1 MDNFDLKKY
10 LAENKL
16 FEEEEINISG
26 GAALLDPSEL
36 EGLDL
41 SETILKEKEELNESL
56 TGLVVGGLLAAP
68 KLVEWLGKA
77 IGFISKKFA
86 KKDESEIAE
95 WIEKFAHK
103 WEKLYLKAII
113 AAVKLT
119 GFAKGVWK
127 DKEGNIDEKKLVT
140 TAKILFVVILTV
152 AGGAAVKSALTA
164 KSAIITALESTFGS
178 IKVKEIL
185 NIVGNIRSSMK
196 F

>member
-113 AAVKLT
+113 AAIKLT
-119 GFAKGVWK
+119 GFARSIW
-127 DKEGNIDEKKLVT
+127 EDEKGEIDGKKLAI
-140 TAKILFVVILTV
+140 TAKVLFVVILAV
-152 AGGAAVKSALTA
+152 AGGAAIKSALTA

-185 NIVGNIRSSMK
+185 NIVGNIKASMK